1 MVLELKIELTFE
13 TPAAWTAAVINDFD
27 TFLQDHADCERK
39 ASAMAMSFVAKCPDK
54 VEIIPDLIDTAV
66 EELEHFRMVYRLM
79 EERGV
84 HLKKEITQDLYINN
98 LIKHCRSGS
107 LDRLLD
113 RFIIASLVEY
123 RGAERF
129 RLVSEALQDEN
140 LKKFYRKLYISEARH
155 GNIFIEMAKKY
166 WDSKEI
172 EERIG
177 YLCKTEGEI
186 CSKLEYRA
194 ALH

>member
-1 MVLELKIELTFE
+1 MVLELKIELTFN
-13 TPAAWTAAVINDFD
+13 TPAEWTAAVMNDFD
-27 TFLQDHADCERK
+27 AFLQDHADCERK

-66 EELEHFRMVYRLM
+66 EELDHFRMVYRLM
-79 EERGV
+79 QERGV
-84 HLKKEITQDLYINN
+84 QLKREITQDLYINN

-129 RLVSEALQDEN
+129 RLVSEALEDEN
-140 LKKFYRKLYISEARH
+140 LQKFYRKLYVSEARH
-155 GNIFIEMAKKY
+155 GNIFIEMAQKY
-166 WDSKEI
+166 WNAKEI
-172 EERIG
+172 EERIEF
-177 YLCKTEGEI
+177 LCKTEGEI
-186 CSKLEYRA
+186 CSKLEHRA